1 MVSVSEVQSGWYSRY
16 FLVPKSNGTLRPIL
30 DKHLKVAS
38 FKGSHFAGY
47 CSRYDAKDAY
57 IHVLYIL
64 PISMG
69 GFGTWKLTLLGGGP
83 DTGTVRQGR
92 RIVNYRAFFSVRILG
107 APLGTDASAYQWPQW
122 PRPQASG
129 SMHSSGGHDPRRTG
143 GFGTN
148 DRRYGICGF
157 DP

>member
-1 MVSVSEVQSGWYSRY
+1 MERCVPSWTSTSRLQVLKAHTLPAIAVGTSQR
-16 FLVPKSNGTLRPIL
+16 LVHIYL
-30 DKHLKVAS
+30 
-38 FKGSHFAGY
+38 
-47 CSRYDAKDAY
+47 KDAY
-57 IHVLYIL
+57 IHVLYIF
-64 PISMG
+64 PSMG

-129 SMHSSGGHDPRRTG
+129 SMHSSGGRDPRRTG